1 MAHASPRIIHA
12 RSLTEDGDLITDGG
26 VTIVVIEHPEE
37 VQFALA
43 ICRPHE
49 SCNKYLGTSV
59 ALGRLVA
66 KRTGM
71 GWMAYKPTLDARNVD
86 PSEELL
92 YHAQSVVL
100 SHLLGRDKLTGKP
113 QLLSRPLA
121 FRICDL
127 LKRSLHQRSVVWQLF
142 FGDRVCSRACLPDQ

>member
-1 MAHASPRIIHA
+1 MAHSSPRIIHA
-12 RSLTEDGDLITDGG
+12 RSLTEGGDLITDGG

-49 SCNKYLGTSV
+49 SYNKYLGTSV
-59 ALGRLVA
+59 ALGRLMA
-66 KRTGM
+66 KRENM
-71 GWMAYKPTLDARNVD
+71 GWMSYKPTLDARNAD
-86 PSEELL
+86 PAGELL
-92 YHAQSVVL
+92 LHAQSVVMT
-100 SHLLGRDKLTGKP
+100 HLLGRNKLTGKP

-127 LKRSLHQRSVVWQLF
+127 LKRSLLQRSVVWQLF
-142 FGDRVCSRACLPDQ
+142 FGDRINV